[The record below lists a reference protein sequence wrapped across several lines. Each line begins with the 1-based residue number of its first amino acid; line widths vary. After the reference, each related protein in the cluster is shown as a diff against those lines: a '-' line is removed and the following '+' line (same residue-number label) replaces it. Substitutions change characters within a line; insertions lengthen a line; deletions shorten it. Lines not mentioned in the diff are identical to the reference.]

1 MPSGALRQEDVIQLL
16 TNPPDGRPLPLIYLL
31 DDEVNATMRVTA
43 FLLKY
48 RAGGFMV
55 VVPDTPAVRALVG
68 GLAEEGVENP
78 FGFSEADIACETPRR
93 RAVGAVSVLL
103 VDVPWAGLDLFRRGA
118 SLRSSPLSLV
128 SITLQGTVVRP
139 VVAAALAAADNWINR
154 AIAEPELQESMGEYA
169 TAAEEQ
175 DNPDEEADAED
186 EAGAL
191 PEPDQELAR
200 LRAQVAALERAAQA
214 APPATGVGRTSAPH
228 GRRGARDL
236 FPEAASV
243 GLSGRDLERLR
254 EAAGAPPPRIAQ
266 HERAPQRETAVQQAD
281 DLLAELD
288 LEATQDEPGAG
299 TSDPILHRL
308 LLIQT
313 RMLNQLTASR
323 PQGALESALASG
335 GAKDDGNLNARGS
348 AARDAYV
355 RLLKDSVQVSSQIR
369 RLVAEDLGESVE
381 DPPSSL
387 MRRYIE
393 RRCPVGEHRTLAL
406 IGSFAGHAWQRARE
420 TDNVEMEAWFARLV
434 LFVDQAGTENGRT
447 QLAWLLAGLPEP
459 SWSTMMRRKSG
470 LKPFA
475 KSCPSL
481 WASANLA
488 YLREMDWLSSKMA
501 SSSSGDPSKDSG
513 KDDAAAEEGDPPTRP
528 PRRPRRPKGA
538 ADS

>member
-1 MPSGALRQEDVIQLL
+1 M
-16 TNPPDGRPLPLIYLL
+16 
-31 DDEVNATMRVTA
+31 
-43 FLLKY
+43 
-48 RAGGFMV
+48 
-55 VVPDTPAVRALVG
+55 
-68 GLAEEGVENP
+68 
-78 FGFSEADIACETPRR
+78 
-93 RAVGAVSVLL
+93 
-103 VDVPWAGLDLFRRGA
+103 
-118 SLRSSPLSLV
+118 LS
-128 SITLQGTVVRP
+128 
-139 VVAAALAAADNWINR
+139 
-154 AIAEPELQESMGEYA
+154 AIVEPELQESMGEYA

-175 DNPDEEADAED
+175 DGPDEEAEAED
-186 EAGAL
+186 EAEAL

-214 APPATGVGRTSAPH
+214 APPAAGVGRTSAPH

-236 FPEAASV
+236 FPEAASM
-243 GLSGRDLERLR
+243 GLSGRDLDRLR

-266 HERAPQRETAVQQAD
+266 HERAPRETAVQQAD

-288 LEATQDEPGAG
+288 QATQDEPGAG

-335 GAKDDGNLNARGS
+335 KAKDDGNLNARGS

-501 SSSSGDPSKDSG
+501 SSSSGDPSKDLG
-513 KDDAAAEEGDPPTRP
+513 KDTTAAEEGDPPTRP